1 MDGSPVRSHQTQ
13 AADQRRLAKI
23 ADYYDRATADYHHWD
38 AALHMH
44 FGYWRWPLSP
54 FKRATMVEQLS
65 AEVHDRLG
73 LTRGATGTVVDLGC
87 GVGAAARQLATR
99 HPALRV
105 LGLSVSPMQV
115 EFGNHTNAQ
124 TKLDGRVELRKA
136 DYRSTTLA
144 SASLIGAY
152 AIESACYDIEGGAGL
167 IREAARV
174 LQPGARL
181 IIADGFRRGPR
192 IRGAARAVE
201 RRMLAG
207 WTLSRLHTLRRFTGN
222 LREQGF
228 EIESVQDISLRVLPT
243 LMQVPLVSLGFRLR
257 EGFGLDARREGNAS
271 AALWGLLCALL
282 WPRRFGYYL
291 ITARRR

>member
-1 MDGSPVRSHQTQ
+1 MDGSPVRSQQVQ
-13 AADQRRLAKI
+13 AAEQQRLANI
-23 ADYYDRATADYHHWD
+23 ADYFDRATADYRHWD

-54 FKRATMVEQLS
+54 FKRAAMVEQLS

-73 LTRGATGTVVDLGC
+73 LMREAKGTILDLGC
-87 GVGAAARQLATR
+87 GVGTSARQLAVS
-99 HPALRV
+99 HPAVRV

-115 EFGNHTNAQ
+115 ELGNRSSAKA
-124 TKLDGRVELRKA
+124 KLGERVELREA

-144 SASLIGAY
+144 SASVIGAY
-152 AIESACYDIEGGAGL
+152 AIESACYDGADGAGL

-174 LQPGARL
+174 LRPGARL
-181 IIADGFRRGPR
+181 IIADGFRRKLRVPW
-192 IRGAARAVE
+192 AARAVE

-207 WTLSRLHTLRRFTGN
+207 WTLPRFNVLDRFNAN
-222 LREQGF
+222 LRKHGF
-228 EIESVQDISLRVLPT
+228 EIEATRDISLRVLPSV
-243 LMQVPLVSLGFRLR
+243 LQVPLVSLVFRLR
-257 EGFGLDARREGNAS
+257 EGFNLDERREGNAS
-271 AALWGLLCALL
+271 APIWGLLCALL